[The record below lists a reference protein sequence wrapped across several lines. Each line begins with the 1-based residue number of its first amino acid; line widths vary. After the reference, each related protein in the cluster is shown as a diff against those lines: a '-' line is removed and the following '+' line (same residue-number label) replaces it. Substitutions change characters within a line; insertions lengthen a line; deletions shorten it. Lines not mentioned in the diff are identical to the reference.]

1 MASAISS
8 HIGVCCVG
16 GYVSSDASDRSSFCV
31 SYESRGVDGS
41 DEKEIL
47 DQGRRSK
54 EIPKI

>member
-16 GYVSSDASDRSSFCV
+16 GYVSSDASDRSSFCIPV
-31 SYESRGVDGS
+31 ERRGVDGS

-47 DQGRRSK
+47 DQR
-54 EIPKI
+54 